1 MGLLF
6 LLVFLW
12 KILHRDSQSKKEIHK
27 IIYSLC
33 CLVSSLRISA
43 KQQSMK
49 IFITGISTDVG
60 KTITSAI
67 VVEALEADYW
77 KPIQAGDL
85 DNSDSHKV
93 KSQVSNSKSQFFPNS
108 YALNTPAS
116 PHLAAEIDGIT
127 IDIKN
132 IQEPKTENHLVI
144 EGAGGIFVPLNE
156 NETIVDLIKTDYKVI
171 IVSRHYLGSVNH
183 TLLTIE
189 AIQNR
194 GFKVAGIIFSGS
206 ENKSTESLIHNKT
219 GIKCIG
225 RIDEEPY
232 FDQNVIREYADLF
245 RENLLNL

>member
-1 MGLLF
+1 
-6 LLVFLW
+6 
-12 KILHRDSQSKKEIHK
+12 
-27 IIYSLC
+27 
-33 CLVSSLRISA
+33 
-43 KQQSMK
+43 MK

-67 VVEALEADYW
+67 IVEALEADYW

-85 DNSDSHKV
+85 DNSDSHKI
-93 KSQVSNSKSQFFPNS
+93 KSQISNTKSQIFGNS
-108 YALNTPAS
+108 YKLNTPAS

-127 IDIKN
+127 IDLKQIN
-132 IQEPKTENHLVI
+132 EPKTNNHLVI

-156 NETIVDLIKTDYKVI
+156 KDSIIDLIQPDYKVI
-171 IVSRHYLGSVNH
+171 VVSRHYLGSINH

-189 AIQNR
+189 AIKNR
-194 GFKVAGIIFSGS
+194 GFEVSGIIFSGS
-206 ENKSTESLIHNKT
+206 KNKSTEDLILNKT

>member
-1 MGLLF
+1 MKLF
-6 LLVFLW
+6 V
-12 KILHRDSQSKKEIHK
+12 
-27 IIYSLC
+27 
-33 CLVSSLRISA
+33 
-43 KQQSMK
+43 
-49 IFITGISTDVG
+49 TGISTDVG

-67 VVEALEADYW
+67 IVEALEADYW

-85 DNSDSHKV
+85 DNSDSHKI
-93 KSQVSNSKSQFFPNS
+93 KSQISNTKSQIFGNS
-108 YALNTPAS
+108 YKLNTPAS

-127 IDIKN
+127 IDLKQIN
-132 IQEPKTENHLVI
+132 EPKTNNHLVI

-156 NETIVDLIKTDYKVI
+156 KDSIIDLIQPDYKVI
-171 IVSRHYLGSVNH
+171 VVSRHYLGSINH

-189 AIQNR
+189 AIKNR
-194 GFKVAGIIFSGS
+194 GFEVSGIIFSGS
-206 ENKSTESLIHNKT
+206 ENKSTEDLILNKT